1 MGGSLMLFVC
11 VRVCVCVCVSV
22 FERWERLSFR
32 KSGHGRSPQSEEQN
46 KKG

>member
-1 MGGSLMLFVC
+1 M
-11 VRVCVCVCVSV
+11 CVCV